1 MANIF
6 EQYGIKEVADVMIY
20 KLEEDSEGITQEIP
34 YLFLDT
40 LKVSTLEQTA
50 EQTEARGGK
59 GNSPLIIWD
68 FGKEIN
74 ITLEDALYS
83 PRSMGMTWGGNKE
96 WESITTIEKTIQY
109 TAKDSTVPKKFK
121 IYNPVTNNEEEV
133 TPSTTIWYKTTLDA
147 NETLAQASMIS
158 TKDGNTYTDP
168 ATLKPNETYF
178 VTITVNTV
186 QAKSSKLVITAD
198 DFPGTY
204 KIVGDTYARNRDT
217 GKDEF
222 FQFIV
227 HRAKMSA
234 ENTLT
239 LEAEGDPTVFNLNLR
254 TLRPKDGKMLE
265 LIQYQLGE

>member
-20 KLEEDSEGITQEIP
+20 KLEEKDGSTTEKP
-34 YLFLDT
+34 WLYLDT

-50 EQTEARGGK
+50 EQAEARGGK

-83 PRSMGMTWGGNKE
+83 PRSMATTWGGNAAWQTVSE
-96 WESITTIEKTIQY
+96 VEKTVAVVATGTSAPVVTYINP
-109 TAKDSTVPKKFK
+109 KDGS
-121 IYNPVTNNEEEV
+121 EV
-133 TPSTTIWYKTTLDA
+133 TATATFKD
-147 NETLAQASMIS
+147 
-158 TKDGNTYTDP
+158 KDGKDVTSDFQIG
-168 ATLKPNETYF
+168 ETYF
-178 VTITVNTV
+178 ATYKVPAEGNKI
-186 QAKSSKLVITAD
+186 VIDAD
-198 DFPGTY
+198 DYPGVF
-204 KIVGDTYARNRDT
+204 KIVGDTYARNRNT
-217 GKDEF
+217 GEDEY
-222 FQFIV
+222 FQFII

-254 TLRPKDGKMLE
+254 TLRPKDGHMIE
-265 LIQYQLGE
+265 LIQYKVTAGE

>member
-20 KLEEDSEGITQEIP
+20 KINDDNTNTP

-59 GNSPLIIWD
+59 GNAPLIIWD

-83 PRSMGMTWGGNKE
+83 PRSMAMLWGGQEDWTGDTTSVERTIRYSPDTTQSSLPKE
-96 WESITTIEKTIQY
+96 LTIQNAEGKSM
-109 TAKDSTVPKKFK
+109 TVSLGEDAKWMDENGETPTKLEAGKTYVVTYKQA
-121 IYNPVTNNEEEV
+121 VTNAKRL
-133 TPSTTIWYKTTLDA
+133 TIG
-147 NETLAQASMIS
+147 S
-158 TKDGNTYTDP
+158 
-168 ATLKPNETYF
+168 
-178 VTITVNTV
+178 
-186 QAKSSKLVITAD
+186 D
-198 DFPGTY
+198 DFPGVY
-204 KIVGDTYARNRDT
+204 KIVGETYARNRNT
-217 GKDEF
+217 GKDEY
-222 FQFIV
+222 FQFII
-227 HRAKMSA
+227 HRAKLSA

-254 TLRPKDGKMLE
+254 TLRPVDGKMIE
-265 LIQYQLGE
+265 LIQYDLSGTSSTSVANDDGGSGLS